1 MVKLHRV
8 NLQPT
13 CVSVGYSLA
22 PRTSRTGQ
30 ELAVSILEPSALL
43 GPAARGHSL
52 HVKQLSFASIWSFP
66 PRTPVHG
73 ISVSSQEKTNYPSHP
88 ETRSCKRPSW
98 KATMGRFG
106 RLDPLLIYLPE
117 KWEGGLRVFRGPTAK
132 SATGRLDGQ
141 RRNPHTLA
149 CSSGHVLLNVSFVI
163 PQITP
168 VVFFES
174 PEQSCLSWPS
184 PTLQWDTNPSHRG
197 AWCKSNGSRPI
208 PQAIR
213 QVGRTP
219 HPAITCGPRRAGCP
233 LTAHTDVALP
243 AGSLPIPRSGAAQ
256 RKRLHHGARNMGWD
270 AGTGTGIPATG

>member
-106 RLDPLLIYLPE
+106 RLDPPLIYLPE
-117 KWEGGLRVFRGPTAK
+117 KWEGGLRVFRGLTAK

-184 PTLQWDTNPSHRG
+184 PILQWDTNPSHRG
-197 AWCKSNGSRPI
+197 AWCKSNGSGANPTGHPAGWENSSPCHHLWSSESWLPTHSAHRCRAPCGFSAH
-208 PQAIR
+208 PQERCCAEKAPPPR
-213 QVGRTP
+213 GPEYGVGRRD
-219 HPAITCGPRRAGCP
+219 G
-233 LTAHTDVALP
+233 D
-243 AGSLPIPRSGAAQ
+243 
-256 RKRLHHGARNMGWD
+256 
-270 AGTGTGIPATG
+270 